1 MKEHY
6 RELEKAESWDF
17 EQPEVREPVKA
28 SRVVV
33 SVAFRRYDFVP
44 VSECA
49 ERLGKKISEF
59 IREAAIE
66 KAKGRGAG
74 TLVYGSGSTG
84 TLWSTEHMPTIT
96 RIFGAPVDHPEKVA
110 ATTHG

>member
-1 MKEHY
+1 MRKEHE

-33 SVAFRRYDFVP
+33 SVAFRRDDFVP

-66 KAKGRGAG
+66 KATGRGAG
-74 TLVYGSGSTG
+74 VLVYSSGTG
-84 TLWSTEHMPTIT
+84 TQLWIEHMPTIT
-96 RIFGAPVDHPEKVA
+96 RVFGPSVDLENVA
-110 ATTHG
+110 ATTH

>member
-1 MKEHY
+1 MRKEHE
-6 RELEKAESWDF
+6 RELEKAEFWDF

-33 SVAFRRYDFVP
+33 SVAFRRDDFVP

-49 ERLGKKISEF
+49 ERSGKKISEF

-66 KAKGRGAG
+66 KATGRGAWV
-74 TLVYGSGSTG
+74 LIYGGGNAG
-84 TLWSTEHMPTIT
+84 TLWSAEHVSPIT
-96 RIFGAPVDHPEKVA
+96 RAFGPSVEREEVA
-110 ATTHG
+110 ATTHA